1 MCPKPYIRSSR
12 DMHGFY
18 SEIQIIFGTVYTVQF
33 AKMYYFDDATF
44 SLLDQPIVQ
53 YCILCWCIFNLWQYP
68 RAKGFLPPPPPTHPA
83 ALLQWKKRGYCY
95 IILDEENIYWVFVEG
110 GGELRFFW
118 SIKIRQTLEPDQL
131 GAYIKNRFCRRHITV
146 RPWIMKKKNIHGVCA
161 GKLRVLGP
169 KRPSYLLRNFSH
181 FNVLVCTYSTMF
193 NEKNKNNF
201 LKFQGLSTEN
211 RDFGTV

>member
-1 MCPKPYIRSSR
+1 MRHFPCWTSLLYSTVSSVDAFLTSGSTLGPR
-12 DMHGFY
+12 GFY
-18 SEIQIIFGTVYTVQF
+18 
-33 AKMYYFDDATF
+33 
-44 SLLDQPIVQ
+44 
-53 YCILCWCIFNLWQYP
+53 
-68 RAKGFLPPPPPTHPA
+68 PPPPTHPA

-131 GAYIKNRFCRRHITV
+131 GVYIKNRFCGRHITV
-146 RPWIMKKKNIHGVCA
+146 RPWIMKKKKTYMEFA
-161 GKLRVLGP
+161 GKLRVSRVAGSCSRSFVLGP

-211 RDFGTV
+211 RVFGTV